1 MYLNDRQRVEINL
14 PTHMMLAAFI
24 AGVEDQTT
32 DEFKAVKVDLI
43 QAAEDCLSDVSEK
56 KALNL
61 LRRTTRLLDEL
72 TKGHIAEGVEV
83 AKVALITFHFMRF
96 IIEDD
101 YLRYSEDS
109 AFARSIEKFMEALE
123 HKAQEPKVN
132 ASAIK
137 QARKMLKHCQEQGYY
152 GAVQLP
158 QGV

>member
-32 DEFKAVKVDLI
+32 DEFKAVRADLI
-43 QAAEDCLSDVSEK
+43 QAAEDCLSDLQEK

-61 LRRTTRLLDEL
+61 LRRTTRLLDML
-72 TKGHIAEGVEV
+72 TAPHIAEGVEV
-83 AKVALITFHFMRF
+83 SKVALITFHFMRF
-96 IIEDD
+96 IIEDS
-101 YLRYSEDS
+101 YLQYAEDS

-137 QARKMLKHCQEQGYY
+137 QATKMLRRCQDEGYY
-152 GAVQLP
+152 RSVQLP
-158 QGV
+158 QGT

>member
-24 AGVEDQTT
+24 AGVEDQTSE
-32 DEFKAVKVDLI
+32 EFKAVKADLI
-43 QAAEDCLSDVSEK
+43 EASEDCLRDMQER
-56 KALNL
+56 KAISL

-72 TKGHIAEGVEV
+72 TREHIKEGAEV

-96 IIEDD
+96 IIEDN
-101 YLRYSEDS
+101 YLQYTEDS

-137 QARKMLKHCQEQGYY
+137 QAKKMLKACQQQGYY
-152 GAVQLP
+152 RDVNP
-158 QGV
+158 PDE

>member
-32 DEFKAVKVDLI
+32 DEFKAVKADLI

-101 YLRYSEDS
+101 YLRYTEDS

-152 GAVQLP
+152 GAVQIP
-158 QGV
+158 QGA